1 VSKKIEER
9 PSTKEIRNILTSN
22 WPFSYLTDSEID
34 KLVDLPLS
42 FYGDQDIV
50 YRVHDN
56 LQCCY
61 LIVRG
66 ALFKKV
72 PKKRNLR
79 FQELLEVG
87 ALFGEQ
93 FLLLEEPSTEDI
105 SVDNSVCLL
114 KIPNSILQFLIQSNR
129 SFSMALAR
137 NIRNKRSLLV
147 PMQNFSTELKRS
159 ASVGLIHFDN
169 LVRIYKEIQPA
180 LHAQANSS
188 ILDFAAW
195 SYALNRLPE
204 DILHNHVYLLSTMRP
219 TLLSGVLAVPVHTR
233 SRRRSI
239 WRLGNGKGLVLL
251 RDTHTDLND
260 FVTNLCV
267 HTIEARKIR
276 RRIRSPELVRQ
287 ISKAIK
293 NNPDVESIQDL
304 DVEIAGD
311 LGADNWLDFRA
322 LFKNPYE
329 ALLNIIMHHE
339 DYSLYVETDLHQYRE
354 DGFES
359 WISGVRKGVEEL
371 LEEQNWREYEVDI
384 ISSNTFGVRYCLSA
398 YLHKNKETILEWAT
412 ERGLLK
418 NYSDDCK
425 REELLYAVLA
435 KYFKE
440 YPDFEEKL
448 IKEDKACGIHT
459 IAPEGFTG
467 ITVDI
472 IETAKLQ
479 SDFMDPLLPNPKDTG
494 KRLIVNIDYAF
505 GKQAEHILGCL
516 LLLFGQKVRSINVMG
531 KAGAVVGKRGDILLA
546 DRVLMEPEEEV
557 HLINSKGMSL
567 DVLKGSGRD
576 VHRGL
581 VLTVQGTLM
590 QNHSLLRYYFRFWNC
605 VGLEMEGSFYARQI
619 DKAMAAGLI
628 TKDVATRF
636 AYFVSDLPLEKG
648 EQLSKDMDPMEFIPP
663 LYAITRSFLI
673 PIFQSE

>member
-1 VSKKIEER
+1 MSQPIEDR
-9 PSTKEIRNILTSN
+9 PSKEEIRNILSSN
-22 WPFSYLTDSEID
+22 WPFSYLTPTEINT
-34 KLVDLPLS
+34 LIDLPLS
-42 FYGDQDIV
+42 VYEEQKIV
-50 YRVHDN
+50 YRVQDR
-56 LQCCY
+56 LRCCY
-61 LIVRG
+61 LIVEG
-66 ALFKKV
+66 NLVKKV
-72 PKKRNLR
+72 PKKSNLR
-79 FQELLEVG
+79 FQEFLEVG

-105 SVDNSVCLL
+105 SVDNFVCLL
-114 KIPNSILQFLIQSNR
+114 EIPKEVVQDLIESNR

-137 NIRNKRSLLV
+137 NIRNKRAMLV

-180 LHAQANSS
+180 LHSQANSS
-188 ILDFAAW
+188 ELDFSAW

-219 TLLSGVLAVPVHTR
+219 TLLTGVLAVPVKTR

-239 WRLGNGKGLVLL
+239 WSLGNGKSLVLL

-287 ISKAIK
+287 ISEHSKRPLSDI
-293 NNPDVESIQDL
+293 DSYDL

-322 LFKNPYE
+322 LFANPYE
-329 ALLNIIMHHE
+329 ALINIITHHE
-339 DYSLYVETDLHQYRE
+339 DYSLYIETDIHQYRE

-359 WISGVRKGVEEL
+359 WIAGVRKGVEEL
-371 LEEQNWREYEVDI
+371 LEGQNWREYEVDI

-398 YLHKNKETILEWAT
+398 HLHKNKETIMQWA
-412 ERGLLK
+412 EEKGLLAHYPK
-418 NYSDDCK
+418 KSK
-425 REELLYAVLA
+425 KEELLYAVLS
-435 KYFKE
+435 KYLQE
-440 YPDFEEKL
+440 HPDFEEILK
-448 IKEDKACGIHT
+448 KEDANCGIHT
-459 IAPEGFTG
+459 ISPEGFTG

-472 IETAKLQ
+472 IETSKLQ
-479 SDFMDPLLPNPKDTG
+479 SDFMDPLLPKPKHTS
-494 KRLIVNIDYAF
+494 KKLIVNIDYAF

-516 LLLFGQKVRSINVMG
+516 LLLFGNNVKSINVMG

-557 HLINSKGMSL
+557 HLINNKNMSI
-567 DVLKGSGRD
+567 DVLRGSGRD
-576 VHRGL
+576 IHRGL

-590 QNHSLLRYYFRFWNC
+590 QNHSLLRYYQRFWNC

-619 DKAMAAGLI
+619 DKAIAARLI
-628 TKDVATRF
+628 PNDVATRF

-673 PIFQSE
+673 PIFQPE